1 MRVIRVIAAN
11 TFREA
16 LRDKILYLFLGFAVA
31 LLASSKLF
39 GILTVGD
46 QVKIIKDVG
55 LAGIQFFLML
65 IAVMMSVLLI
75 SREVDSRTVYYILAK
90 PVRRWQFLLGKV
102 VGLVAVVLVNLAL
115 MTSVLLL
122 FVWLYGGGFDP
133 KLIIATS
140 FIGLEM
146 TLLVAFATLFSVLTR
161 PILGSVFTLAVFV
174 VGHLSQDLWLL
185 TRHLPGSMGRSLVSV
200 VYYLVPNL
208 ERFNFKTE
216 VVHQLPIPPTAL
228 GYALIYGVAFTGLVL
243 LLACLRFE
251 RKDLQ

>member
-1 MRVIRVIAAN
+1 MRAIRVIASN

-16 LRDKILYLFLGFAVA
+16 LRDKILYLFFGFSVV

-46 QVKIIKDVG
+46 QSKIIKDMG

-75 SREVDSRTVYYILAK
+75 SREIDSRTVYYILAK
-90 PVRRWQFLLGKV
+90 PVRRWQFLLGKYA
-102 VGLVAVVLVNLAL
+102 GLLLTVLVNLVL
-115 MTSVLLL
+115 MTVILVL

-133 KLIIATS
+133 RLVLATGM
-140 FIGLEM
+140 IGVEM
-146 TLLVAFATLFSVLTR
+146 AVLVAFATLFSVLTR

-174 VGHLSQDLWLL
+174 VGHVSQDLWLL
-185 TRHLPGSMGRSLVSV
+185 TRHLPGSLGRTLVSV
-200 VYYLVPNL
+200 LYYVVPNL

-216 VVHQLPIPPTAL
+216 VVHQLPIPTA
-228 GYALIYGVAFTGLVL
+228 AVAWAFVYGVAFTALVL
-243 LLACLRFE
+243 VLACLRFGS
-251 RKDLQ
+251 KDLQ

>member
-46 QVKIIKDVG
+46 QAKIIKDVG

>member
-1 MRVIRVIAAN
+1 MNVVRVIAAN

-46 QVKIIKDVG
+46 QAKIIKDMG

-75 SREVDSRTVYYILAK
+75 SREIDSRTVYYILAK
-90 PVRRWQFLLGKV
+90 PVRRWQFLLGKYL
-102 VGLVAVVLVNLAL
+102 GLVLTVGANLVLMTVVLLI
-115 MTSVLLL
+115 
-122 FVWLYGGGFDP
+122 FVRLYGGGLD
-133 KLIIATS
+133 LRLVIATAM
-140 FIGLEM
+140 IGVEM
-146 TLLVAFATLFSVLTR
+146 ALVVAFATLFSVLTK
-161 PILGSVFTLAVFV
+161 PILGSVLTLAVFV

-185 TRHLPGSMGRSLVSV
+185 TRHLPSSFGRSVVSV

-216 VVHQLPIPPTAL
+216 VVHQLDIPPAAL
-228 GYALIYGVAFTGLVL
+228 GLALLYGIAFTGLVL
-243 LLACLRFE
+243 VLACVRFE